1 MSSEKSIDSA
11 EPGSS
16 DGAAFDHLEAGTTET
31 TVNIAVEHFARDGFE
46 GAKLEAIARD
56 AGMSKRMIHYHF
68 GDKKG
73 LYEQAVAAALKRL
86 HVPEDTFQ
94 VDSEVPVEGIRTLVD
109 AVFRQFIHHPDSLRL
124 VVSENL
130 VNILHLDEQPP
141 LIDETGL
148 KLRLDRLLLMG
159 QDAGAFRPGI
169 NADDLI
175 TLISALPF
183 YRLTN
188 KLQVH
193 NLLGIDFDSEEN
205 MAGMHRLTVDTVL
218 AFLTSNIPDA
228 GQSSY
233 LSPMESTTQ
242 AQTSQSIYA
251 DEDF

>member
-1 MSSEKSIDSA
+1 MSSDKSTDSA
-11 EPGSS
+11 EPGSP
-16 DGAAFDHLEAGTTET
+16 DGAAFGHHEAGATEI
-31 TVNIAVEHFARDGFE
+31 TVDVAVEHFARDGFE

-73 LYEQAVAAALKRL
+73 LYQQAVAEALQRL
-86 HVPEDTFQ
+86 HVPEETFQ
-94 VDSEVPVEGIRTLVD
+94 VDSAVPVEGIRVLVD
-109 AVFRQFIHHPDSLRL
+109 AVFTQFTLHPQSLRL

-130 VNILHLDEQPP
+130 VNVLQMDEQPP

-148 KLRLDRLLLMG
+148 KLRLDRLLLTG

-188 KLQVH
+188 KLQTH

-205 MAGMHRLTVDTVL
+205 LAGMHRLTVDTVL
-218 AFLTSNIPDA
+218 AFLTSNIPDT

-233 LSPMESTTQ
+233 LSPLESTTQ
-242 AQTSQSIYA
+242 AQTSLSVYA

>member
-1 MSSEKSIDSA
+1 MSSDNSTDSA
-11 EPGSS
+11 EPGSP
-16 DGAAFDHLEAGTTET
+16 DGAALDHHEAGSTDT
-31 TVNIAVEHFARDGFE
+31 TVDVAVEHF
-46 GAKLEAIARD
+46 ARD

-73 LYEQAVAAALKRL
+73 LYQQAVAEALRRL
-86 HVPEDTFQ
+86 HVPEETFQ
-94 VDSEVPVEGIRTLVD
+94 VDSAVPVEGVRVLVD
-109 AVFRQFIHHPDSLRL
+109 AVFEQLTLHPQALRL

-130 VNILHLDEQPP
+130 VNVLQMDELPP

-169 NADDLI
+169 SADDLI

-183 YRLTN
+183 YRLSN
-188 KLQVH
+188 KLQTH

-205 MAGMHRLTVDTVL
+205 LAGMRRLTVDAVL
-218 AFLTSNIPDA
+218 AFLTSNIADT

-233 LSPMESTTQ
+233 LSPLESTTQ
-242 AQTSQSIYA
+242 AQTSLSVYA
-251 DEDF
+251 DEDS